1 MRKKS
6 VINKNFFSLTETKFK
21 FAINL
26 FLYMISILGF
36 IFLIKHANSFS
47 IQIYILG
54 MILLLFNIIYKFIIY
69 CVQKYNSIFSIRS
82 THSIH
87 FCTITTIYPIAIILN
102 TFLLLWWHR
111 ETNYIYLWAVISVL
125 VWGFFLYGIRNRIL
139 FAMKKG
145 LPLYELDTVAFF
157 ILFTTLLL
165 INLFTGSLPI
175 LLVIIVYSIIF
186 LLVSG
191 FRSIDKISFWILLI
205 LGILMIIVISRIKLL
220 FGIEGNIKTS
230 IYYFNISFFLI
241 EIGHLAQNGD
251 LDIDSF
257 IQLLVTFVFMM
268 VLII

>member
-1 MRKKS
+1 
-6 VINKNFFSLTETKFK
+6 
-21 FAINL
+21 
-26 FLYMISILGF
+26 
-36 IFLIKHANSFS
+36 
-47 IQIYILG
+47 
-54 MILLLFNIIYKFIIY
+54 
-69 CVQKYNSIFSIRS
+69 
-82 THSIH
+82 
-87 FCTITTIYPIAIILN
+87 
-102 TFLLLWWHR
+102 
-111 ETNYIYLWAVISVL
+111 
-125 VWGFFLYGIRNRIL
+125 
-139 FAMKKG
+139 MKKG

-157 ILFTTLLL
+157 ILFTILLL

>member
-1 MRKKS
+1 
-6 VINKNFFSLTETKFK
+6 
-21 FAINL
+21 
-26 FLYMISILGF
+26 
-36 IFLIKHANSFS
+36 
-47 IQIYILG
+47 
-54 MILLLFNIIYKFIIY
+54 
-69 CVQKYNSIFSIRS
+69 
-82 THSIH
+82 
-87 FCTITTIYPIAIILN
+87 
-102 TFLLLWWHR
+102 
-111 ETNYIYLWAVISVL
+111 
-125 VWGFFLYGIRNRIL
+125 
-139 FAMKKG
+139 MKKG